1 MGEEERNIDWL
12 IMATRVLIAEHD
24 EQIKKAK
31 TKTKRYELESFQ
43 AELIFTLSDLERLRS
58 LGHKTITD
66 KMIKEKKQ

>member
-1 MGEEERNIDWL
+1 MNSEERNIDWL

>member
-43 AELIFTLSDLERLRS
+43 AELIFTLSDLE
-58 LGHKTITD
+58 
-66 KMIKEKKQ
+66 